1 MIIGEKPP
9 SNIIKSC
16 NREGV
21 NLTKT
26 ITVYKPLSEL
36 EQVCIMPAKRSRS
49 RSKSSRRSRSRKRS
63 VTSNPPKIKKAKKAR
78 SRVIR
83 QSRILRREASNPKKI
98 PSKWVPDWVAPPL
111 PRRRSKK
118 KIIIRRPKASTEA
131 KLRRPKASTEAK
143 LRRPPN
149 KVRARTSSKASTEAK
164 LRRPQ
169 TPVVAKKPSFFKK
182 TGSMLSAVKRK
193 VSNTLRSSSFRRRP
207 PNKVRARTS
216 SQASTEDAKR
226 LRRPPNKVRARTSS
240 QASTEVAERL
250 RAAPIRKVKSASVYS
265 PYPSYS
271 SNLKKPYED
280 FSNKLRGV
288 RSPHEIMVPQ
298 EPIEFR
304 RMVFLQKIPEHLGE
318 NVAALKQRMADM
330 EHIQRL
336 LEAQLIKCRK
346 SRTPERAVNNNQ
358 LVKIEK
364 RIGELRTEEEQYNKY
379 VQLMREFIG
388 KYNQSKQEE
397 QVKIDRLRSE
407 IHGILKK
414 VSSAVELQ
422 SQLFDTQEKI
432 LTNITNSAKASKTD
446 LREWAKG
453 IERVANEK
461 DRLIEALVP
470 ATLRLQQVPEDT
482 NAQLRESIRELQRI
496 YDKQGTMFGQI
507 PYQPY
512 PQYGSEN
519 RVDHRSYQQSYPQSS
534 ELTQVLKNAERES
547 LQKQF
552 ERLTDLILA
561 KQQQAPAAIFQQ
573 QQQQAP
579 QSPAVIN
586 NAGATKAELDEL
598 KAMISNLTRMVLEK
612 PERKM
617 EPAKWDLPETS
628 SANVRKMQ
636 EMQRNR
642 DELLPTG
649 RDKGDYDNQRDI
661 LASILL
667 EEQKSQQKP
676 QENQKL
682 AMIEKLL
689 GSSGGKGGDSSALLD
704 FIIKMKLLKGLGF
717 DVSDIFGGSPITNNT
732 NTITNGA
739 SGGSAEDKI
748 MQKFE
753 EVIRILKSPAKA
765 TEGTQI
771 VDAIPVDD
779 TRVLDLL
786 GQFLVSIRSGDV
798 NKAHG
803 HLEKLKNDIGT
814 QTSNCDEL
822 ASKLS
827 DISKNLSS
835 LVRGGDNITQISE
848 QVSSMNSQTAKLTDE
863 IKSLITKIQTMAS
876 TGQTS
881 SITEINRLKDELE
894 SKKEELEQLRNASNP
909 LQGQLDDYKRKF
921 ESIKQLLEQIPDCDG
936 LGIIAALKKFKQEIE
951 NLKTSKGIAEPLPQ
965 WYNDIQVVVKRLFNL
980 NLEINDERTK
990 FIDYLEA
997 IGNFLNENKIDSPET
1012 LNVFIGV
1019 INENKKCCEDL
1030 KRVNNETAK
1039 IKEEKTAALKSVD
1052 ETKAEIKRLEDELA
1066 VLKAAEKPDN
1076 NASKEEIKRLKA
1088 ELLEAQEKLK
1098 ELELEADEAIQNLN
1112 DEADKEIKRL
1122 QAELEA
1128 AKEAAAEAAAEAE
1141 AALEAAREEAK
1152 EREAAAQKAKEEA
1165 RRAKEDAER
1174 KEAEKAK
1181 KAEEAERRA
1190 KDAARKAEAD
1200 RKAKEEADRKAAA
1213 EKAERKAAAEKA
1225 KKAEEP
1231 ILKKRRDFLI
1241 DIEKKNRVT
1250 HEKRVFEKNK
1260 ENEITVSEAN
1270 NSATKLYTIPS
1281 AIVDRVKDVDV
1292 MLPKDVNDLYE
1303 IINGIGLV
1311 VVRIGGPGDTDGEK
1325 LASVEN
1331 DHITLNT
1338 KCNDKEKY
1346 GPFLA
1351 FGPNDNQKKIY
1362 ENEQLTDF
1370 FKYEN
1375 DIALFSYGASGS
1387 GKTYT
1392 LFGNK
1397 FIKDRKDD
1405 GIIHKI
1411 MNDKFKT
1418 SQITATAIQW
1428 YCGNIYSAYITNNK
1442 TYKYE
1447 LGNSNQTIEGVEVL
1461 NAKDQQD
1468 FLKIDNYGNSITSN
1482 SMLLGKLDEAFSLKG
1497 KYDTLFYKYIK
1508 DVTEKKDF
1516 TKNNFI
1522 IYFFNP
1528 ETGKF
1533 IENKK
1538 DLFAKILENL
1548 KTFDVSRNDKSFAS
1562 FDNKKQPMNVGDKL
1576 LDGHLIQS
1584 EDNPF
1589 DDTFAVKIKITDA
1602 DGLNDYLTQVMKS
1615 RPTRATAKNPDSSRS
1630 HLFIRFQVTNKTNN
1644 KIQDI
1649 YTCDLG
1655 GIEEPLEYFDL
1666 AMLEGYWVVL
1676 GIKQIGEII
1685 ESYNNYK
1692 LPNKDDILDD
1702 LKKYLYPTRKIPSS
1716 PGSTELSF
1724 DLQNIRLDNKTI
1736 IKNIYFNKLFQLM
1749 KYVIGEEKLTKFLNK
1764 TDTSALTKIVSF
1776 VNVKKQIKKDIDDLA
1791 RNNACTAAKD
1801 SLLFAEK
1808 LLKISRDNDNQF
1820 GRIARR
1826 RSYARKGA
1834 ARLAPHKQAKRRSFK
1849 RSKRPSVGVA
1859 TSNKARKR
1867 SYRRSSSPKVATSQ
1881 ESGLS
1886 KLRRRSIRRVRTTLH
1901 RTKSLRRKRS

>member
-118 KIIIRRPKASTEA
+118 KIIIRRP
-131 KLRRPKASTEAK
+131 
-143 LRRPPN
+143 
-149 KVRARTSSKASTEAK
+149 KASTEAK

-358 LVKIEK
+358 LVKIEN

-414 VSSAVELQ
+414 VSSAFELQ

-561 KQQQAPAAIFQQ
+561 KQQQQAPAAIF

-667 EEQKSQQKP
+667 EEQKKP

-753 EVIRILKSPAKA
+753 EVIRILKYGFSV
-765 TEGTQI
+765 G
-771 VDAIPVDD
+771 
-779 TRVLDLL
+779 
-786 GQFLVSIRSGDV
+786 
-798 NKAHG
+798 
-803 HLEKLKNDIGT
+803 
-814 QTSNCDEL
+814 
-822 ASKLS
+822 
-827 DISKNLSS
+827 
-835 LVRGGDNITQISE
+835 
-848 QVSSMNSQTAKLTDE
+848 
-863 IKSLITKIQTMAS
+863 
-876 TGQTS
+876 
-881 SITEINRLKDELE
+881 E
-894 SKKEELEQLRNASNP
+894 SH
-909 LQGQLDDYKRKF
+909 
-921 ESIKQLLEQIPDCDG
+921 
-936 LGIIAALKKFKQEIE
+936 
-951 NLKTSKGIAEPLPQ
+951 
-965 WYNDIQVVVKRLFNL
+965 
-980 NLEINDERTK
+980 
-990 FIDYLEA
+990 
-997 IGNFLNENKIDSPET
+997 
-1012 LNVFIGV
+1012 
-1019 INENKKCCEDL
+1019 
-1030 KRVNNETAK
+1030 
-1039 IKEEKTAALKSVD
+1039 
-1052 ETKAEIKRLEDELA
+1052 
-1066 VLKAAEKPDN
+1066 
-1076 NASKEEIKRLKA
+1076 
-1088 ELLEAQEKLK
+1088 
-1098 ELELEADEAIQNLN
+1098 
-1112 DEADKEIKRL
+1112 
-1122 QAELEA
+1122 
-1128 AKEAAAEAAAEAE
+1128 
-1141 AALEAAREEAK
+1141 
-1152 EREAAAQKAKEEA
+1152 
-1165 RRAKEDAER
+1165 RRH
-1174 KEAEKAK
+1174 
-1181 KAEEAERRA
+1181 
-1190 KDAARKAEAD
+1190 AD
-1200 RKAKEEADRKAAA
+1200 RR
-1213 EKAERKAAAEKA
+1213 
-1225 KKAEEP
+1225 
-1231 ILKKRRDFLI
+1231 
-1241 DIEKKNRVT
+1241 
-1250 HEKRVFEKNK
+1250 
-1260 ENEITVSEAN
+1260 
-1270 NSATKLYTIPS
+1270 
-1281 AIVDRVKDVDV
+1281 
-1292 MLPKDVNDLYE
+1292 
-1303 IINGIGLV
+1303 
-1311 VVRIGGPGDTDGEK
+1311 
-1325 LASVEN
+1325 
-1331 DHITLNT
+1331 
-1338 KCNDKEKY
+1338 C
-1346 GPFLA
+1346 
-1351 FGPNDNQKKIY
+1351 
-1362 ENEQLTDF
+1362 
-1370 FKYEN
+1370 
-1375 DIALFSYGASGS
+1375 
-1387 GKTYT
+1387 
-1392 LFGNK
+1392 
-1397 FIKDRKDD
+1397 
-1405 GIIHKI
+1405 
-1411 MNDKFKT
+1411 
-1418 SQITATAIQW
+1418 
-1428 YCGNIYSAYITNNK
+1428 YSC
-1442 TYKYE
+1442 
-1447 LGNSNQTIEGVEVL
+1447 
-1461 NAKDQQD
+1461 
-1468 FLKIDNYGNSITSN
+1468 
-1482 SMLLGKLDEAFSLKG
+1482 
-1497 KYDTLFYKYIK
+1497 
-1508 DVTEKKDF
+1508 
-1516 TKNNFI
+1516 
-1522 IYFFNP
+1522 
-1528 ETGKF
+1528 
-1533 IENKK
+1533 
-1538 DLFAKILENL
+1538 
-1548 KTFDVSRNDKSFAS
+1548 R
-1562 FDNKKQPMNVGDKL
+1562 
-1576 LDGHLIQS
+1576 
-1584 EDNPF
+1584 
-1589 DDTFAVKIKITDA
+1589 
-1602 DGLNDYLTQVMKS
+1602 
-1615 RPTRATAKNPDSSRS
+1615 
-1630 HLFIRFQVTNKTNN
+1630 
-1644 KIQDI
+1644 
-1649 YTCDLG
+1649 
-1655 GIEEPLEYFDL
+1655 
-1666 AMLEGYWVVL
+1666 
-1676 GIKQIGEII
+1676 
-1685 ESYNNYK
+1685 
-1692 LPNKDDILDD
+1692 
-1702 LKKYLYPTRKIPSS
+1702 
-1716 PGSTELSF
+1716 
-1724 DLQNIRLDNKTI
+1724 
-1736 IKNIYFNKLFQLM
+1736 
-1749 KYVIGEEKLTKFLNK
+1749 
-1764 TDTSALTKIVSF
+1764 
-1776 VNVKKQIKKDIDDLA
+1776 
-1791 RNNACTAAKD
+1791 
-1801 SLLFAEK
+1801 
-1808 LLKISRDNDNQF
+1808 
-1820 GRIARR
+1820 
-1826 RSYARKGA
+1826 
-1834 ARLAPHKQAKRRSFK
+1834 
-1849 RSKRPSVGVA
+1849 
-1859 TSNKARKR
+1859 
-1867 SYRRSSSPKVATSQ
+1867 
-1881 ESGLS
+1881 
-1886 KLRRRSIRRVRTTLH
+1886 
-1901 RTKSLRRKRS
+1901 